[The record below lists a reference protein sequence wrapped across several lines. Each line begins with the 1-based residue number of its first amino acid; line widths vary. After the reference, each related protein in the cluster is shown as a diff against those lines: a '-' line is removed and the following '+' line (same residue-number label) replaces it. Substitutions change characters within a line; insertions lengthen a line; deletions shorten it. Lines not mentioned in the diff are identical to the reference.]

1 MSFWSCPGKSR
12 AAVISEATLEVAA
25 LGSRGKALVLA
36 PHPDDEVFAV
46 GGILSLMTGCGYDV
60 VVLAVTD
67 GEASHAR
74 SARVTPEELRETRLG
89 ETTRAYRQ
97 LGIDP
102 CRIRMR
108 LPDSQVCSRERQL
121 REELD
126 VHMDG
131 ATIVLA
137 PIETDGHPDH
147 DTVGRVADELG
158 QSRGVP
164 LWQYAVWARLNEERI
179 TQGGPFTVRLT
190 PEVALR
196 KCRAMQ
202 TYSSQFIALGP
213 EPEDGPVLPADFVQ
227 HFSGNEE
234 FLWPAS

>member
-1 MSFWSCPGKSR
+1 MNSC
-12 AAVISEATLEVAA
+12 ATIEIAD
-25 LGSRGKALVLA
+25 LGEKGKAIVLA

-46 GGILSLMTGCGYDV
+46 GGIMRLMIRSGYDV
-60 VVLAVTD
+60 MVLAVTD

-74 SARVTPEELRETRLG
+74 SARITPQELRNIRLG
-89 ETTRAYRQ
+89 ETARAYRQ

-102 CRIRMR
+102 CRIRMKF
-108 LPDSQVCSRERQL
+108 PDSQVCSRERQL
-121 REELD
+121 RDELD
-126 VHMDG
+126 AHIDG
-131 ATIVLA
+131 ATVVLA
-137 PIETDGHPDH
+137 PLETDGHPDH
-147 DTVGRVADELG
+147 DTVGRVARELG
-158 QSRGVP
+158 QNHGVP

-179 TQGGPFTVRLT
+179 TQGSPFAVLLT
-190 PEVALR
+190 HDVALR